1 MKYQDYYEVL
11 GIDRSADAVEIK
23 KAYRRLARKYHPDVS
38 QEPDAEE
45 RFKAVGEAYEVLKDA
60 EKKAAYDQLGANWQA
75 GQEFRP
81 PPDWQPFGFDNGYAE
96 SHFEFEDLS
105 DLFRSTFGAQTAG
118 YRRASAG
125 NGGFGTRHHTRG
137 PVRGHDLRSHVY
149 LTLEQL
155 YAGEP
160 VELRCQDGISDE
172 VRTLRVTVPKHLREG
187 ESFRLRGQGVQNPTD
202 TRMNG
207 DLYVELRLIPHPIFT
222 LEGNDVLSTVP
233 VTPWEAALGA
243 SISVPTLG
251 GSVSLK
257 IPPGAQSGTRLRLK
271 GRGLPDATPG
281 HQFVILDVRVPFPLS
296 AEEEKLF
303 KALQEASDFNP
314 RAQEKA

>member
-11 GIDRSADAVEIK
+11 GIDRGADTVEIK

-45 RFKAVGEAYEVLKDA
+45 RFKAVGEAYEVLKDP

-81 PPDWQPFGFDNGYAE
+81 PPDWRPFGFDNGYAE
-96 SHFEFEDLS
+96 SQFEFEDLS
-105 DLFRSTFGAQTAG
+105 DLFRSAFGTQNAG
-118 YRRASAG
+118 YRR
-125 NGGFGTRHHTRG
+125 GGFANSGFGSSYHTRG

-149 LTLEQL
+149 VTLEQL
-155 YAGEP
+155 YAGKP
-160 VELRCQDGISDE
+160 VELSYQDGISE
-172 VRTLRVTVPKHLREG
+172 KVRTLRVTVPRHLREG
-187 ESFRLRGQGVQNPTD
+187 EAFRLRGQGVQSPTD
-202 TRMNG
+202 NNLNG

-222 LEGNDVLSTVP
+222 LEGKDVISSVP

-251 GSVSLK
+251 GSVRLK

-271 GRGLPDATPG
+271 GRGLPDSTPG
-281 HQFVILDVRVPFPLS
+281 HQFVILDVRVPYPLS
-296 AEEEKLF
+296 PEEEKLF
-303 KALQEASDFNP
+303 KALKEASNFNP
-314 RAQEKA
+314 RVQEKE